1 MKWRE
6 IQIQP
11 APPAPDAAIPPISLQ
26 TQTESNLDSGSD
38 LNARGTSE
46 YPNEAVSALGG
57 SSSST
62 PRPPSKQAAAH
73 VLIVDDN
80 EINVKVLSRAS
91 SQIGALLK
99 HILDYGHFYAKNKL
113 QL

>member
-11 APPAPDAAIPPISLQ
+11 ASPAPDAAFPPMSPQ
-26 TQTESNLDSGSD
+26 TKIESSSDWGSD
-38 LNARGTSE
+38 LDDRGTSE
-46 YPNEAVSALGG
+46 YPNQAVSSPGG

-62 PRPPSKQAAAH
+62 PRPSSKQAVAH

-80 EINVKVLSRAS
+80 EINVKVLPHAS
-91 SQIGALLK
+91 PQIGALLK
-99 HILDYGHFYAKNKL
+99 QNSRLWPLSCKK
-113 QL
+113 